1 MRNIGENRDG
11 GTITDAQK
19 TGGGQKMRTALAA
32 LAVFAV
38 IVAAPLAVLGQSPT
52 PPAQQ
57 GSAASIEGVVANVD
71 ATCGGKPSTDC
82 MAIVEVAQA
91 PSSSQGGSTPPSS
104 GSTYGYGNAPSG
116 TSTSNSST
124 MKIVIPKSVK
134 ITSESSSSSS
144 PTSTSGSSSSSSDA
158 SSMKLS
164 KGDKVKITYERKLG
178 VNVATSVT
186 VTKPGS

>member
-1 MRNIGENRDG
+1 MRI
-11 GTITDAQK
+11 
-19 TGGGQKMRTALAA
+19 ALAV

-38 IVAAPLAVLGQSPT
+38 IVAAPLVALGQSPT

-57 GSAASIEGVVANVD
+57 GSAASIEGVVASVD
-71 ATCGGKPSTDC
+71 TTCGGKASADC

-116 TSTSNSST
+116 PSTGSST

-144 PTSTSGSSSSSSDA
+144 PTSTSGASSSDA

-164 KGDKVKITYERKLG
+164 KGDKVKITYEKKQG

-186 VTKPGS
+186 VTKSGS